1 MWRLPIT
8 LTAADF
14 NAGLAL
20 ESWCC
25 VDCGV
30 NTAPEILPKAEF
42 KKSLKNVLV
51 LALLR
56 GDLNPIVTLHI
67 TDESEVYTVLDKVWK
82 AAGMAPMG
90 GCLCIGC
97 LEKRLGRRLKPKDF
111 KRRDTF
117 NNDAIPGTPRLLQRQ
132 GRAGGEIDKKPQH

>member
-30 NTAPEILPKAEF
+30 NTAPGCSTRAEVEAAY
-42 KKSLKNVLV
+42 NDRNRQDEGIGVLTAGEETEMYHV
-51 LALLR
+51 R
-56 GDLNPIVTLHI
+56 DR
-67 TDESEVYTVLDKVWK
+67 VWK
-82 AAGMAPMG
+82 AAGMEPLG

-97 LEKRLGRRLKPKDF
+97 LEERLGRKLKPKDF
-111 KRRDTF
+111 TRGHPFNEYLPGSQRLLKRQKRRV
-117 NNDAIPGTPRLLQRQ
+117 
-132 GRAGGEIDKKPQH
+132 E